1 MTAISGA
8 FYSKFPATGEL
19 GLSLTSIQG
28 GTSGP
33 ANAASLN
40 AAATSN
46 SSTAFS
52 ILSAVSATT
61 STSPTIN
68 ALQTGEL
75 STEDH
80 TVIAAIGGTATDS
93 ELIPWNANGTAPS
106 TITNLQSL
114 GWIKLVSVQTKAG
127 ASAPTGATYTL
138 TPVGQAI
145 YKRTVATTLGAGT
158 QASIGNASASSTQ
171 AVAGLSSE
179 VSTLV
184 GALSSVGVD
193 VSV

>member
-1 MTAISGA
+1 MSAIAGS
-8 FYSKFPATGEL
+8 FYTQFPATGQL

-28 GTSGP
+28 GTGAA
-33 ANAASLN
+33 ANAAAIS
-40 AAATSN
+40 AAATSD
-46 SSTAFS
+46 SSSAFS
-52 ILSAVSATT
+52 ILDAASATT

-80 TVIAAIGGTATDS
+80 TVIASIGGTATDS
-93 ELIPWNANGTAPS
+93 LLIPWNANGTAPS

-114 GWIKLVSVQTKAG
+114 GWIKLVSEQTTPG
-127 ASAPTGATYTL
+127 SPAPTGATYTL

-145 YKRTVATTLGAGT
+145 YKRTVASTLGAGT
-158 QASIGNASASSTQ
+158 QASIANASASSTQ